1 MSRPG
6 ANASTFGP
14 CVARSSEAART
25 LLKWFLARHP
35 GETVFW
41 DLLPDNRE
49 AVSLARDFGFAPV
62 RKLVRMV
69 RPGAVSASPPARDDS
84 LVYATAGFEY
94 G

>member
-6 ANASTFGP
+6 SNASTFGP
-14 CVARSSEAART
+14 CVARSPDAARI
-25 LLKWFLARHP
+25 LLESFLAHHP
-35 GETVFW
+35 GQTVFW

-49 AVSLARDFGFAPV
+49 AVSLAHEFGFAPT

-69 RPGAVSASPPARDDS
+69 RPGAGSANPPVRDDS